1 MYPGHWASVKPNTP
15 AVIDAAS
22 GEQLTWHQLNEQ
34 SNQVAQ
40 LLSQLGL
47 GVGDH
52 VSIFMENNLEFFPIA
67 WGVMR
72 SGMYL
77 TCINRYLTPDE
88 AAYIV
93 EDSTSRVIFA
103 SEALAQSEVLIPLIP
118 GCPHRFAVGGDIA
131 GFADYAAT
139 VGRQSTKPIADE
151 RAGDTMLYSSGTTGR
166 PKGIKR
172 PLSGEPVSAG
182 LPGVEVNNPYGL
194 NADTVYLSPA
204 PLYHAAPFGF
214 CTRTLALGGTVV
226 MMRSFDPEL
235 SLSYIEEYSVTHSQW
250 VPTMFI
256 RMLKLEDEIKNRYN
270 LSSHQCA
277 IHAAAPCPQEIKH
290 QMMRWWG
297 PILWEY
303 YAGTE
308 RNGTTVISPQEWL
321 AHPGSVG
328 RAVLSILRICDE
340 NGAELPAGDEG
351 MVYFEQPKRSFEY
364 HNAPDKTESATHPIH
379 DNWTSLGDVGYVDAD
394 GYLYL
399 TDRKA
404 YMIISGGVNI
414 YPQEIEDALVLHPAV
429 QDVAVFGIPNADF
442 GEEVKAVVEL
452 ADGHS
457 PSDTTAADLMAYAK
471 ANLAGYKVPRSI
483 DFTDALPR
491 LPTGKLYKRLLKEQ
505 YWPAKS

>member
-1 MYPGHWASVKPNTP
+1 MYPAHWASLKPDT
-15 AVIDAAS
+15 AAIIDAAT
-22 GEQLTWHQLNEQ
+22 GEQISWREFDQR

-40 LLSQLGL
+40 LLQQLGL
-47 GVGDH
+47 TVGDH
-52 VSIFMENNLEFFPIA
+52 VSIMMENNLDYFCIG

-93 EDSTSRVIFA
+93 SDSTSKVIFA
-103 SEALAQSEVLIPLIP
+103 SAELTQSQALGALIA
-118 GCPHRFAVGGDIA
+118 GCPHRFVLGGEVS
-131 GFADYAAT
+131 GFSDYAAA
-139 VGRQSTKPIADE
+139 VNGQPITPIDDE

-172 PLSGEPVSAG
+172 PLSGGHVSDG

-226 MMRSFDPEL
+226 MMKSFDPEL
-235 SLSYIEEYSVTHSQW
+235 SLKYIEQYSVTHSQW

-256 RMLKLEDEIKNRYN
+256 RMLKLNDATKNQYN
-270 LSSHQCA
+270 LGSHQCA
-277 IHAAAPCPQEIKH
+277 IHAAAPCPKEIKH

-297 PILWEY
+297 PVLWEY

-308 RNGTTVISPQEWL
+308 RNGTCVIGPEEWL

-328 RAVLSILRICDE
+328 RAYNSILRICDE
-340 NGAELPAGDEG
+340 QGSELPAGEEG
-351 MVYFEQPKRSFEY
+351 MVYFEQPARSFEY
-364 HNAPDKTESATHPIH
+364 HNAPDKTQSATHPTH
-379 DNWTSLGDVGYVDAD
+379 DNWTSLGDVGYVDKE

-414 YPQEIEDALVLHPAV
+414 YPQEIEDALILHDAV
-429 QDVAVFGIPNADF
+429 QDVAVFGVPNDDF

-452 ADGHS
+452 AAGYQANE
-457 PSDTTAADLMAYAK
+457 PVAQDLIAFAK
-471 ANLAGYKVPRSI
+471 ANLAGYKVPRSV

-505 YWPAKS
+505 YWPAKN